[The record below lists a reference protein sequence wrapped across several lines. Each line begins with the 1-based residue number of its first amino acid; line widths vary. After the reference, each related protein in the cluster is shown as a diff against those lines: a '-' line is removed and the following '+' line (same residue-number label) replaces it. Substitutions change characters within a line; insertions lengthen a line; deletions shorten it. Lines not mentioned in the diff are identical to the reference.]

1 MTDLQTFTNAA
12 FGKVRILYE
21 NGKPLFCGAD
31 ACKALG
37 YSNQWDALKRHCRYL
52 VKREVPNPQ
61 SVSKKVTMNFLPEGD
76 LYRLI
81 THSKLPSAEKFER
94 WVFDEVLPSIRKNGM
109 YGADPEELER
119 LRRSNAVLR
128 DWFNLLAARKRDL
141 VDIQNTLADVRQ
153 ERDEAKSRYMA
164 VKANYSKWCDLVR
177 TFENLTTQAQADI
190 NSYIDQIQIVALTT
204 PVLDE
209 ELNAMLD
216 SMACELLQAKHQS
229 STT

>member
-12 FGKVRILYE
+12 FGKIRILYE
-21 NGKPLFCGAD
+21 DGKPLFCGAD

-94 WVFDEVLPSIRKNGM
+94 WVFDEVLPSIRKSGM

-190 NSYIDQIQIVALTT
+190 NSYIDQIQIVALAT
-204 PVLDE
+204 PVLE
-209 ELNAMLD
+209 EDLNTMLD
-216 SMACELLQAKHQS
+216 DMAQQMLTSGKK
-229 STT
+229 